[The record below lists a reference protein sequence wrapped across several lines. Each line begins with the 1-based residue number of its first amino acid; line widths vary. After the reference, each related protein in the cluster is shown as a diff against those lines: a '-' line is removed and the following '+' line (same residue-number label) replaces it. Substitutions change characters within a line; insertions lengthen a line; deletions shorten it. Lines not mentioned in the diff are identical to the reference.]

1 MKKILLLICII
12 GLFTPATL
20 HAQDRAN
27 VFRHGKLDNGLT
39 YYVRHT
45 SMQPGK
51 ADFYL
56 VQNVGA
62 LMEEDNQNGLAHFLE
77 HMAFNGSESFK
88 EGIPNFLKRRG
99 VTRFNAQTGQD
110 ETVYYMTAIPT
121 NDTKLLDSCLLVMKD
136 WSGFLLLKPD
146 EIDKERGVIRE
157 ERRMRRNLGARLKE
171 QSDPLVFNNSKYATR
186 NVIGSEKIINNFTPE
201 ELRAYY
207 NDFYRPDLQ
216 AVIVVGD
223 IDAAKIET
231 EIQHLFNP
239 IPKRKNPKPRLVYE
253 IPDNSEPF
261 YTKVF
266 DKEMTE
272 SSITLLKRVHQT
284 PPASL
289 KEMMKEN
296 LINLFY
302 NQIVE
307 KYLQKYIE
315 TQDPAFV
322 QTMVGFSGLVRN
334 YDRWNIHVQAY
345 PHKERQALKDLM
357 EELERIHRYRINN
370 KEVKEQITAYLSRLD
385 ETEKNKDKFPNE
397 VYVQMYQN
405 NFLEGKPITSI
416 EEDISL
422 SREILLKITAK
433 DIQDWIASWN
443 NNSKNWVFM
452 MQGNDPDYDFP
463 TKEEIVNIMQAAK
476 DVEAT
481 TATEEIK
488 AVPLLDYEVEGG
500 KIVKTKPIR
509 MLNAEEWTLTN
520 GCKVYYKFCDQN
532 GIKVSLLGE
541 SSGGM
546 SLLPAENLPSAS
558 ALSTLAMYSGLYKHD
573 VQMMQ
578 EILKGYHVQPN
589 ITLGETFEGVSGVCD
604 TNEMEMLLQIIY
616 LLFEHPRFDQN
627 DFEKFVY
634 LNRLQAENTP
644 RTVNDTIAEQMQ
656 KLRVKDSPRLWKQD
670 AKFYDAMNYDKM
682 VSIYH
687 DRFQDAS
694 DFTFYLVGNIQRE
707 EAQKLVAKYLGAIP
721 SIHRIEKA
729 VQHDLRKEGSITET
743 ITANIP
749 DNKYM
754 TNIEFTNTLKLKPV
768 EDLAMDVIRFVLS
781 NRYQDIIRED
791 EGGAYG
797 VNVAA
802 SYTAYPKHTQAIA
815 INFQSNTEQ
824 GDRMRAIIHE
834 QIDKL
839 VAEGVSEEDVEDM
852 VLMMK
857 KGRTNMLANRGNAH
871 WQEALRYYAETGK
884 DIDSPVMFEQPIEK
898 LNAKIVHEVAKKF
911 FTTAECVD
919 IVVRSK

>member
-272 SSITLLKRVHQT
+272 SSITLLKRVRQT

-500 KIVKTKPIR
+500 KIVKTKSIR

-604 TNEMEMLLQIIY
+604 NNEMEMLLQIIY